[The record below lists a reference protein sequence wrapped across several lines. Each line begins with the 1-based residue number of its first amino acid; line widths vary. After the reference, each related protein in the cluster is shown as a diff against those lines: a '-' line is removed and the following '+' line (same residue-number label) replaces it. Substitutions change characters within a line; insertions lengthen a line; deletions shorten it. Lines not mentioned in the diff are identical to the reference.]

1 MMEFKDVFEKFDI
14 FNGLDET
21 EKKHIAGLL
30 KRMSFKED
38 EEIYKEDEDGGTLYF
53 LTNGKVRICKMSTE
67 GDILPYALVKSGEM
81 FGLMSF
87 VDGSKHSAIALA
99 DKDCEA
105 VKLERRDV
113 EELMEQDPKMAAKV
127 YKVIAIHLA
136 EIIRSMNNQYMD
148 LTSYMFRK
156 G

>member
-1 MMEFKDVFEKFDI
+1 MEFKDIFEKFDI

-21 EKKHIAGLL
+21 EKKLITGLF
-30 KRMSFKED
+30 KRTSFKQD
-38 EEIYKEDEDGGTLYF
+38 EEIYKEGEDGGTLYF

-67 GDILPYALVKSGEM
+67 GDILPYAVVKAGET

-99 DKDCEA
+99 DKDCEV
-105 VKLERRDV
+105 VKVDKRDV
-113 EELMEQDPKMAAKV
+113 EELMEHDPKMAAKV
-127 YKVIAIHLA
+127 YKVIAIHLS

-148 LTSYMFRK
+148 LTTYMFRK